1 MKYKL
6 YLLFIITLI
15 IFSCNTKK
23 DDTNTD
29 EEPQTSVN
37 DSIISVSN
45 EVSSDSSADLIG
57 DWIYTFDAD
66 KDTNNQYYGMGEVS
80 FYFRIQDN
88 NNASYSPCY
97 EDCAYMG
104 TYKIEKDVLIFEGED
119 YSDNAAFEMENNPK
133 YKRDRINVKFRIKAS
148 SLVTDKGEIFIKERV
163 ETSVYAEDNIQTP
176 VYSKPNIQDVI
187 TVLSNY
193 IFIGQKEN
201 YYVSYEFKYTGFD
214 SYGNPAFKCEY
225 AEFVANQNLGLT
237 PMDRLAQSAN
247 GTTYLFTA
255 RGEVKFYVSELE
267 KEYLILKRVDER
279 DRIPYFKIKLTDII
293 RDKDGKISNCQTYVY
308 SRKTQ
313 LGFRPK
319 TR

>member
-23 DDTNTD
+23 DDTNIV

-88 NNASYSPCY
+88 KNASYSPCY
-97 EDCAYMG
+97 DDCAYVG
-104 TYKIEKDVLIFEGED
+104 SYKVEKGILYFEGED
-119 YSDNAAFEMENNPK
+119 YSDNAAFEIENNPE
-133 YKRDRINVKFRIKAS
+133 YKRDKVNIKFNIKGSTLIA
-148 SLVTDKGEIFIKERV
+148 DKGEVFIKEKIA
-163 ETSVYAEDNIQTP
+163 TPVYAENKKAE
-176 VYSKPNIQDVI
+176 KPNIQDVI
-187 TVLSNY
+187 TV
-193 IFIGQKEN
+193 IDDFFFIGQRDD
-201 YYVSYEFKYTGFD
+201 YYMTYEFKYQGYFD
-214 SYGNPAFKCEY
+214 SFGNPVFKCEY
-225 AEFVANQNLGLT
+225 AEFVANKNLGLT

-247 GTTYLFTA
+247 GATYTFTA
-255 RGEVKFYVSELE
+255 RGEVKFYVTELE
-267 KEYLILKRVDER
+267 KEFLIAKRVDAR
-279 DRIPYFKIKLTDII
+279 DRIPTFKIKLTDII
-293 RDKDGKISNCQTYVY
+293 RDNEGKLSNCKAYAY
-308 SRKTQ
+308 CGKTQ
-313 LGFRPK
+313 LSVK
-319 TR
+319 KKQ